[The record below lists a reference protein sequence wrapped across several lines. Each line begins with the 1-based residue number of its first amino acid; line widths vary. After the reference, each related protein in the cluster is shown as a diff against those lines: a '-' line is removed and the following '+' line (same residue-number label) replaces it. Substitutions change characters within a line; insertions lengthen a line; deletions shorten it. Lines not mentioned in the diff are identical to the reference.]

1 MRNRNAMK
9 LDYDFIKQ
17 ILLTMEEYDKHEIEN
32 LELMKYLNIADED
45 VDKFIGHILS
55 LGDNGMVDTNNL
67 KHPYGFARISSEGVY
82 QIVRDKYRI
91 TAQGYEF
98 LDVLKNDTVL
108 KKIKNFTIKNALEI
122 GNQLI
127 IESAKINM
135 M

>member
-1 MRNRNAMK
+1 MK

-45 VDKFIGHILS
+45 VDKFIGHILI
-55 LGDNGMVDTNNL
+55 LGDNGLIETHHL
-67 KHPYGFARISSEGVY
+67 KYPYGFVRISSEDEY
-82 QIVRDKYRI
+82 QIVSDKYRI

-98 LDVLKNDTVL
+98 LDVLKNDTIL
-108 KKIKNFTIKNALEI
+108 KKIKNFAMKNALEI
-122 GNQLI
+122 GKQLI
-127 IESAKINM
+127 IEYAKINM

>member
-1 MRNRNAMK
+1 MK

-45 VDKFIGHILS
+45 VDKFIGHILI
-55 LGDNGMVDTNNL
+55 LGDNGLIDTHHL
-67 KHPYGFARISSEGVY
+67 KYPYGFARILRENVY
-82 QIVRDKYRI
+82 QIVSDKYRI

-98 LDVLKNDTVL
+98 LDVLKNDTIL
-108 KKIKNFTIKNALEI
+108 KKIKNFAMKNALEI
-122 GNQLI
+122 GKQLI
-127 IESAKINM
+127 VESAKINM

>member
-1 MRNRNAMK
+1 MK

-45 VDKFIGHILS
+45 VDKFIGHILI
-55 LGDNGMVDTNNL
+55 LGDNGLIETHHL
-67 KHPYGFARISSEGVY
+67 KYPYGFARILREDVY
-82 QIVRDKYRI
+82 QIVSDKYRI

-98 LDVLKNDTVL
+98 LDVLKNDTIL
-108 KKIKNFTIKNALEI
+108 KKIKNFAMKNALEI
-122 GNQLI
+122 GKQLI
-127 IESAKINM
+127 IEYAKINM